1 MEAIRT
7 GMEKYLNACRF
18 QKNLNEK
25 TIKAYRIDLRQFF
38 DFLQESGAP
47 PSKAALIEYVEYL
60 NQTYK
65 PKSVKRKI
73 ATLKAFFHYLEEEE
87 ILPDNPFRRLKLH
100 IQQPKTLPRVVPLH
114 LIETMLRVAYAE
126 ISSTSGTARKTAIR
140 NTAVMEML
148 FATGVRVSELCG
160 LNVKDVDL
168 TRACIMVWGKGAKE
182 RLLYI
187 GNTEV
192 LNALKQYLGLA
203 ERSADSPLFLNRRG
217 SRLSEQ
223 SVRLIL
229 RKYEQKAHLTLHVT
243 PHMFRHSFA
252 TLLLEEGVDIR
263 YIQKM
268 LGHSSIVT
276 TQIYTDVATAK
287 QREILTQKH
296 PRNQLHM

>member
-1 MEAIRT
+1 METIKT
-7 GMEKYLNACRF
+7 EVEKYLNACKF

-25 TIKAYRIDLRQFF
+25 TIKAYRIDLQQFS
-38 DFLQESGAP
+38 DFLQESGGT
-47 PSKAALIEYVEYL
+47 PSKSALIEYVEKL
-60 NQTYK
+60 NKTYK
-65 PKSVKRKI
+65 PKSVKRKM

-87 ILPDNPFRRLKLH
+87 ILPDNPFCRLKLH
-100 IQQPKTLPRVVPLH
+100 IHQPKTLPRSVPLH
-114 LIETMLRVAYAE
+114 LIEVMLRVAYAE
-126 ISSTSGTARKTAIR
+126 INNTNGTVRKTAIR
-140 NTAVMEML
+140 DAAVMEML

-160 LNVKDVDL
+160 LDVKDVDL

-192 LNALKQYLGLA
+192 LNVLRQYLGLS
-203 ERSADSPLFLNRRG
+203 ERSTGAPLFLNQRG
-217 SRLSEQ
+217 NRLSEQ
-223 SVRLIL
+223 SVRIML

-268 LGHSSIVT
+268 LGHSSILT
-276 TQIYTDVATAK
+276 TQIYTDVATTK

>member
-1 MEAIRT
+1 MEVTRT
-7 GMEKYLNACRF
+7 EIEMYLKACRF
-18 QKNLNEK
+18 QKNLDEK
-25 TIKAYRIDLRQFF
+25 TVKAYRIDLRQFLN
-38 DFLQESGAP
+38 FLEEGGRP
-47 PSKAALIEYVEYL
+47 PSKATLSGYIERL
-60 NQTYK
+60 NQGFK

-73 ATLKAFFHYLEEEE
+73 AALKAFFHYLEEEE
-87 ILPDNPFRRLKLH
+87 ILLENPFHKFKIH
-100 IQQPKTLPRVVPLH
+100 MQQPKTLPRAVPLH
-114 LIETMLRVAYAE
+114 LIEAMLRAVYAE
-126 ISSTSGTARKTAIR
+126 SDNAKGNARKTAVR
-140 NTAVMEML
+140 DAAVMEML

-160 LNVKDVDL
+160 LNVRDVDL
-168 TRACIMVWGKGAKE
+168 TRACVMVWGKGAKE

-192 LNALKQYLGLA
+192 LDALKRYLNLS
-203 ERSADSPLFLNRRG
+203 EHSADSPLFLNRRG
-217 SRLSEQ
+217 DRLSEQ
-223 SVRLIL
+223 SVRTIL
-229 RKYEQKAHLTLHVT
+229 KKYEQKANLTIHVT

-287 QREILTQKH
+287 QREILMQKH

>member
-7 GMEKYLNACRF
+7 EIGKYLNACRF
-18 QKNLNEK
+18 QKNLDEK
-25 TIKAYRIDLRQFF
+25 TMKAYRIDLRQFF
-38 DFLQESGAP
+38 DFLEETGGAP
-47 PSKAALIEYVEYL
+47 SKDSLVEYIEKL

-73 ATLKAFFHYLEEEE
+73 ASLKAFFHYLEEEE
-87 ILPDNPFRRLKLH
+87 ILPENPFYRVKLH
-100 IQQPKTLPRVVPLH
+100 MQQPKTLPRVVPLH
-114 LIETMLRVAYAE
+114 LIEAMLRAVYAE
-126 ISSTSGTARKTAIR
+126 IGGAAGNTRGTALRDA
-140 NTAVMEML
+140 AVMEML

-160 LNVKDVDL
+160 LNVRDVDL
-168 TRACIMVWGKGAKE
+168 TRACVMVWGKGAKE

-192 LNALKQYLGLA
+192 LDVLKRYLDLS

-217 SRLSEQ
+217 ARLSEQ
-223 SVRLIL
+223 SVRRIL
-229 RKYEQKAHLTLHVT
+229 RNYERKARLTLHVT
-243 PHMFRHSFA
+243 PHMLRHSFA